1 MWIDSD
7 DKTRQISHKQIRQPF
22 QHSVNPTNTPRPMSQ
37 TNGTGSTKKNYWE
50 EMQRR
55 RENVSFNCIEKF
67 TLGHR
72 CATSQAFVIEVCP
85 HQEFLEG
92 GGDAAWDDEPC
103 GQGSTSRGRGGGEV
117 NDGVLRKCLM
127 RVLLLPNL

>member
-1 MWIDSD
+1 
-7 DKTRQISHKQIRQPF
+7 
-22 QHSVNPTNTPRPMSQ
+22 
-37 TNGTGSTKKNYWE
+37 
-50 EMQRR
+50 MQRR
-55 RENVSFNCIEKF
+55 KEKGLCFNYTEEF
-67 TLGHR
+67 TPGHR
-72 CATSQAFVIEVCP
+72 YATSQAFVIEVCS

-127 RVLLLPNL
+127 RVLLLPNLGESLLFLLFFSTSYLIFI